1 MLIQGPVMDPLS
13 VTASII
19 AVITAVSAVLKTL
32 EHIKSRSDNGS
43 VLITVINIVSG
54 IFQEPCLIADA
65 LIFR

>member
-1 MLIQGPVMDPLS
+1 MDPLS

-54 IFQEPCLIADA
+54 FI
-65 LIFR
+65 RGHV